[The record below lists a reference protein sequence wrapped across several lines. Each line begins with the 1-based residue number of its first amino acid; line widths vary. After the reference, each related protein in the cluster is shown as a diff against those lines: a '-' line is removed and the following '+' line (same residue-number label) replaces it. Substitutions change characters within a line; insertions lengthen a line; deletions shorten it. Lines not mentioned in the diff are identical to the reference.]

1 MNLDKKKNNTELD
14 KGKKVFKEL
23 LKAYKFVKVVELTK
37 QVRIKELK
45 KKFNRCILVSNKND
59 IEKEEWTKIS
69 FDNTNLRLLNINL
82 ILLFPIEK
90 FPIFELI

>member
-14 KGKKVFKEL
+14 KGKKVFKAL

-45 KKFNRCILVSNKND
+45 KKFNRCILVSNKSD

>member
-1 MNLDKKKNNTELD
+1 MNLDKRINKAELD
-14 KGKKVFKEL
+14 KGKKALEAL
-23 LKAYKFVKVVELTK
+23 HKAYKFVKVLELTK
-37 QVRIKELK
+37 QVRIKKLK
-45 KKFNRCILVSNKND
+45 KKFNRCILVSNKID
-59 IEKEEWTKIS
+59 IEKEEWSKIS

>member
-45 KKFNRCILVSNKND
+45 KKFNRCILVSNKSD
-59 IEKEEWTKIS
+59 IEKEEWTKTS

>member
-45 KKFNRCILVSNKND
+45 KKFNRCILVSNKSD